1 MNRFSRPGADVAALF
16 PTISG
21 ADAEAWARHAHRV
34 GGGTRILLGLPRLV
48 PSGWSRVWSG
58 PW

>member
-1 MNRFSRPGADVAALF
+1 MNRFSRPGADVAALL

-34 GGGTRILLGLPRLV
+34 SVWTRILLGLPLLI
-48 PSGWSRVWSG
+48 PAGWSRVWIG